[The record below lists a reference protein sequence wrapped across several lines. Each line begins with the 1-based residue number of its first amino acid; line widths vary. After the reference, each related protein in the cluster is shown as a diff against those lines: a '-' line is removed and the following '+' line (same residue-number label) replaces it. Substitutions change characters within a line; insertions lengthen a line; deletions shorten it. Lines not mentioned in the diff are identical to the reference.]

1 MINDKYINSERIRR
15 IIEFHFDKNNE
26 IFSVNNSFSTYDFSY
41 NYFIKVFDHLRD
53 KNEND
58 YHQWIVIGGSIVYS
72 WMPTILNFSKG
83 SEKKSDYNTQL
94 SRAQSALEKIEKK
107 IISQK
112 STFFDPSLLT
122 DLNIIVSFINNSVVG
137 TSKFLHFSFPNHYP
151 IWDSRVELATRF
163 DINDPMKKLSRS
175 NHRTKSIENYI
186 LYLNV
191 IHDIIKNHKPFLE
204 KCFKKSTLS
213 DIRKIEYALFVIGG
227 F

>member
-1 MINDKYINSERIRR
+1 MGPQNFYIS
-15 IIEFHFDKNNE
+15 
-26 IFSVNNSFSTYDFSY
+26 SFS
-41 NYFIKVFDHLRD
+41 
-53 KNEND
+53 
-58 YHQWIVIGGSIVYS
+58 
-72 WMPTILNFSKG
+72 
-83 SEKKSDYNTQL
+83 KSL
-94 SRAQSALEKIEKK
+94 
-107 IISQK
+107 
-112 STFFDPSLLT
+112 
-122 DLNIIVSFINNSVVG
+122 
-137 TSKFLHFSFPNHYP
+137 PNLG
-151 IWDSRVELATRF
+151 SRVELATRF